1 MSAYWITLQLRIMRG
16 YLPPAAP
23 GLRDPTS
30 RDLRQPRKYFDK
42 IPVKLFPAN
51 ATAAHRHT

>member
-1 MSAYWITLQLRIMRG
+1 MSAHWITIQLRIMRG
-16 YLPPAAP
+16 YLPLAAP
-23 GLRDPTS
+23 GLHDPNA

-42 IPVKLFPAN
+42 IPVKLVPAN